1 MAINNMLT
9 LENNY
14 IAVDVD
20 EIYGGKI
27 TRLENKISKYD
38 WVWFDNK
45 KSKEFK
51 PLEYS
56 DYDSQW
62 IGGYEELFPN
72 DKIENLDGS
81 LAPDHGELWSSTWQV
96 INSKKDYLHLQCK
109 GYFSNSTINKIF
121 ELNQKKIKVSY
132 KIDNIKLTKY
142 LFKLHLAMPINNSNI
157 NIKFDKFKKVDE
169 NFGNIILSDDPYRFL
184 NNVSKN
190 QSSNDFAYF
199 YGNDGVVEVIDGNNK
214 FSLSYDNISL
224 PYFWIFQSR
233 GGWNNLNVNVLE
245 PCNAGLK
252 DIEDA
257 YFNNLLLIPS
267 ENKFSTWYEVQVSEI

>member
-1 MAINNMLT
+1 
-9 LENNY
+9 
-14 IAVDVD
+14 
-20 EIYGGKI
+20 
-27 TRLENKISKYD
+27 
-38 WVWFDNK
+38 
-45 KSKEFK
+45 
-51 PLEYS
+51 
-56 DYDSQW
+56 
-62 IGGYEELFPN
+62 
-72 DKIENLDGS
+72 
-81 LAPDHGELWSSTWQV
+81 
-96 INSKKDYLHLQCK
+96 
-109 GYFSNSTINKIF
+109 
-121 ELNQKKIKVSY
+121 
-132 KIDNIKLTKY
+132 
-142 LFKLHLAMPINNSNI
+142 MPINNSNI
-157 NIKFDKFKKVDE
+157 NFKFDKFKKVDE